1 MPSRLHS
8 STAPAGLDT
17 KALVTRRAKIMKA
30 IARARGDGGALPP
43 LLTKARELMSA
54 RYWARANWRTRAQI
68 LAASEWLLKLAERS
82 GEIGTTGLF

>member
-1 MPSRLHS
+1 MPSRPNSLS
-8 STAPAGLDT
+8 APPALDT
-17 KALVTRRAKIMKA
+17 KALTTRRSKVMKA
-30 IARARGDGGALPP
+30 IARARTDGGALPP
-43 LLTKARELMSA
+43 LLAKARELMSG